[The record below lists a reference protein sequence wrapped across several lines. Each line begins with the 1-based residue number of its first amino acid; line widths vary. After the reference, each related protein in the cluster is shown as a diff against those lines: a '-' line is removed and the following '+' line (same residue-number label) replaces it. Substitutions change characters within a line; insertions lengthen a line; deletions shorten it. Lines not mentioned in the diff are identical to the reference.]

1 MSDYDYGA
9 AVFRETEISRLL
21 RATQQMS
28 LIMIDRDPLVPIS
41 YEIFVPHLSSL
52 LSFHQIVQEKEN

>member
-21 RATQQMS
+21 RTTQQMS

-41 YEIFVPHLSSL
+41 
-52 LSFHQIVQEKEN
+52 